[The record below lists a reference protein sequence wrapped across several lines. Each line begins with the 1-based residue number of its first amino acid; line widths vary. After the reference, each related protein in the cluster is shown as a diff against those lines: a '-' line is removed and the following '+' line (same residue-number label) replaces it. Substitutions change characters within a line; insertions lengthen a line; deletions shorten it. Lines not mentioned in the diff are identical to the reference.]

1 MLFLIKNVSVS
12 FTFTIQ
18 REQETGSRLL
28 PSLWIYETLLAMH
41 AGWSG
46 SQRLVSIVHL
56 HTQKNPSGKCIYHA
70 EYGIVIQHKDAA
82 KPLFQNLNTLLFK
95 ASENSGATYWGVEH
109 LWFNKFSEYH
119 GLTCFLVCLYFF
131 HLRTLPGLTIML
143 MQKYSLSSSTL

>member
-1 MLFLIKNVSVS
+1 MFLSALLS
-12 FTFTIQ
+12 QF
-18 REQETGSRLL
+18 RENRRLD
-28 PSLWIYETLLAMH
+28 PDCKTLLAMH

-95 ASENSGATYWGVEH
+95 ASDNSGATYWGVEH
-109 LWFNKFSEYH
+109 L
-119 GLTCFLVCLYFF
+119 
-131 HLRTLPGLTIML
+131 
-143 MQKYSLSSSTL
+143 

>member
-28 PSLWIYETLLAMH
+28 PSLCIYEALLAMH

-56 HTQKNPSGKCIYHA
+56 HTQKTPSGKCIYHT
-70 EYGIVIQHKDAA
+70 ECGIVIQHKDAA
-82 KPLFQNLNTLLFK
+82 KPLFQSLNTLLFK

-109 LWFNKFSEYH
+109 L
-119 GLTCFLVCLYFF
+119 
-131 HLRTLPGLTIML
+131 
-143 MQKYSLSSSTL
+143 